1 LREPIAV
8 LTFFELPNVMPTMRR
23 SIAFLLVLAAFSLA
37 GCDTPPTREPFPTLT
52 YLHLPAYNLAV
63 SRVDIVDAYKPP
75 MTAPHVE
82 QNFPVSPDATAQQWA
97 HDRLKAAGGS
107 ARALYTVL
115 RADAVET
122 HLQGDQGTGLF
133 GDFTIP
139 QSERYDMN
147 ITVRLE
153 IIDANGRVAAS
164 VDATA
169 TRSRTVAADA
179 TLNDRE
185 RVWFNMT
192 EQAMADL
199 NASLDKSIP
208 QYLRAYLR

>member
-1 LREPIAV
+1 
-8 LTFFELPNVMPTMRR
+8 MMRR
-23 SIAFLLVLAAFSLA
+23 SFAFLLVLAAFSVA
-37 GCDTPPTREPFPTLT
+37 GCNTPPTREPFPKLT
-52 YLHLPAYNLAV
+52 YVHLPPYNLAV
-63 SRVDIVDAYKPP
+63 SRVEIVNAYQPP
-75 MTAPHVE
+75 MTPPHVE
-82 QNFPVSPDATAQQWA
+82 QNFPVSPEATAEQWA

-107 ARALYTVL
+107 ARAVYTVV

-122 HLQGDQGTGLF
+122 HLEGDQGSGLF

-139 QSERYDMN
+139 QSERYDLN
-147 ITVRLE
+147 ITVRLQ
-153 IIDANGRVAAS
+153 IIDPNNRVMGS
-164 VDATA
+164 VDAAA

-192 EQAMADL
+192 EQAMADQ

>member
-1 LREPIAV
+1 MI
-8 LTFFELPNVMPTMRR
+8 RR
-23 SIAFLLVLAAFSLA
+23 SIAAVLILTLGVLA
-37 GCDTPPTREPFPTLT
+37 GCNSPPTREPFPKLT
-52 YLHLPAYNLAV
+52 YAHLPPYRLAV
-63 SRVDIVDAYKPP
+63 GHVEIVNAYRPP
-75 MTAPHVE
+75 TTAPNVE
-82 QNFPVSPDATAQQWA
+82 QNFPVSPGATAVQWGR
-97 HDRLKAAGGS
+97 DRLQSVGGPG
-107 ARALYTVL
+107 RAVYTVL
-115 RADAVET
+115 RADATET
-122 HLQGDQGTGLF
+122 HLAGDQGSGLF

-139 QSERYDMN
+139 QSERYDLN

-192 EQAMADL
+192 EQAMVDL

>member
-1 LREPIAV
+1 MIRRSFAAV
-8 LTFFELPNVMPTMRR
+8 LILT
-23 SIAFLLVLAAFSLA
+23 LAALG
-37 GCDTPPTREPFPTLT
+37 GCNTPPTRQPFPTLT
-52 YLHLPAYNLAV
+52 YGHLPPYRLAV
-63 SRVDIVDAYKPP
+63 GHVEIVNAYRPP
-75 MTAPHVE
+75 MTAPNVE
-82 QNFPVSPDATAQQWA
+82 QNFPVSPGATAVQWG
-97 HDRLKAAGGS
+97 HDRLQAAGGPG
-107 ARALYTVL
+107 RAIYTVL
-115 RADAVET
+115 RADATET
-122 HLQGDQGTGLF
+122 HLAGDQGSGLF

-139 QSERYDMN
+139 QSERYDLN

-153 IIDANGRVAAS
+153 ILDAGGQVMAK

-208 QYLRAYLR
+208 QYLRAWLR